1 MRHLSEEELFEALA
15 EGKEGGEPEH
25 LKECPECRGAYEE
38 LAAFAVRAASPP
50 GLEPDWEAQRRAVL
64 AKVARPR
71 FGWGRLAGAAAGGA
85 ALAAALVLIFSL
97 SRLDVPKVSAPNTL
111 PPPEP
116 GAAAGPSAASEPAD
130 QEEVALS
137 WWHPQEPLDEDFD
150 GFMDF
155 MVPVA
160 EEDIHEKG
168 SDADLHSDGGPA
180 GRALVG

>member
-15 EGKEGGEPEH
+15 EGREGGEPEH

-50 GLEPDWEAQRRAVL
+50 GPEPDWEAQRRAVL
-64 AKVARPR
+64 ARVARPR
-71 FGWGRLAGAAAGGA
+71 FGWGRLAGAAA

-97 SRLDVPKVSAPNTL
+97 SRLDVPEVAPPNAL
-111 PPPEP
+111 PPPES
-116 GAAAGPSAASEPAD
+116 SAASEPAEE
-130 QEEVALS
+130 QEVALS

-150 GFMDF
+150 SFMDF
-155 MVPVA
+155 MIPVA
-160 EEDIHEKG
+160 EEDTDEKG

>member
-15 EGKEGGEPEH
+15 EGREPEH

-38 LAAFAVRAASPP
+38 LGEFAVRAASPP
-50 GLEPDWEAQRRAVL
+50 GPEPDWEVQRRAVM
-64 AKVARPR
+64 ARVARPR
-71 FGWGRLAGAAAGGA
+71 FGWGRLAGAAAGAAA

-97 SRLDVPKVSAPNTL
+97 SRLDVPEVPAPNTL

-116 GAAAGPSAASEPAD
+116 GAAAGPSAAAEPAEE
-130 QEEVALS
+130 EEVALS

-155 MVPVA
+155 MIPVA
-160 EEDIHEKG
+160 EEDTYEKG